1 MPSSPRVTPQF
12 HEDGLTLAEAV
23 AAGDRAAVVAWHERE
38 RPKLMRVAMAVV
50 RDRRQAADI
59 VQSAFVRAIACIG
72 TFRGEAPLGAW
83 LARITRRVALN
94 ELRRARRAS
103 ARTTT
108 LDDAGKTATM
118 PELSDP
124 IVRARVRAAVEAL
137 PESLRRPLL
146 LADVEG
152 YTHAEIAVRLGITPG
167 ASRTRAARARSILR
181 VALASLAQ
189 PDDLS

>member
-38 RPKLMRVAMAVV
+38 HPKLMRVAMAVV
-50 RDRRQAADI
+50 RDRRQAAEI

-108 LDDAGKTATM
+108 LEDAGKTATT